1 MPAPTP
7 ELTQKRIIRAYETT
21 TKSQQAIADEF
32 GVSLA
37 TVKRLVQ
44 GRTRAAGQNAEARME
59 VAKVAIAQ
67 GAEVTVDGVNI
78 VKYLADMA
86 ADLKG
91 DMGKVEPKSKEGIAN
106 SLLKVLQF
114 SAEITPPTLEQAIET
129 LLDRPD
135 FDPQVLRDTLRRH
148 AQKAG

>member
-1 MPAPTP
+1 MPASTP

-44 GRTRAAGQNAEARME
+44 GRARVAGQNAEARME
-59 VAKVAIAQ
+59 VAKVAIAVGAKVTIDGLDVTEYLETAIKDVSAGLA
-67 GAEVTVDGVNI
+67 GAE
-78 VKYLADMA
+78 A
-86 ADLKG
+86 
-91 DMGKVEPKSKEGIAN
+91 KSKEGMAGALAKLI
-106 SLLKVLQF
+106 
-114 SAEITPPTLEQAIET
+114 SAYRQENPRTLEQAIET

-135 FDPQVLRDTLRRH
+135 FDPQVLRDTLRKH